1 MVYSCYKCRKEVKEE
16 ERFIANYGEVLC
28 SKCSRGVEPCTAMSM
43 LLFDIP
49 EDLSGVYFYFQK
61 TGLEIKAELIS
72 VEHSRE
78 EIYIG
83 FTGGSLSMPSESKIV
98 KVKRPSNN
106 VDKFEFCY
114 LIKNNSDEVLGYIG
128 KPHKS

>member
-1 MVYSCYKCRKEVKEE
+1 MIYSCYKCRKEVKEE
-16 ERFIANYGEVLC
+16 ERFIAYYGEVLC
-28 SKCSRGVEPCTAMSM
+28 SECSRGVEPCTGMSM

-61 TGLEIKAELIS
+61 TGLVIKAELVS

-78 EIYIG
+78 EIYIE
-83 FTGGSLSMPSESKIV
+83 FTGGNLSISSESKII

-114 LIKNNSDEVLGYIG
+114 LIKNYSDEILGYIG
-128 KPHKS
+128 KPHNS